1 MSTLLGEAVKRG
13 RAGSPVK
20 ELGRK
25 TRPALRPNG
34 RNGSGGG
41 SNGGMGGP
49 GGAGA
54 RAPIL
59 SNGRVGLWFLL
70 GSITMLFGGF
80 TSTVLV
86 RRLADDWSVM
96 PIPSMVWASTAALI
110 LSSITAEVA
119 RRQLRSGRIEGALNW
134 ISVTAVGGLLF
145 VAGQWMAWQ
154 QLLGQGIMIQS
165 SARSGFVYLLMAV
178 HALHVIGGIVGLTL
192 VYRKVTRLRGAVAM
206 AAANG
211 GGVPLALAGGRGAIE
226 SLSNFN
232 TYWHFM
238 GGLWIYLLILL
249 FVS

>member
-1 MSTLLGEAVKRG
+1 MSTLLGEAVKQG

-25 TRPALRPNG
+25 GRPVMRRNG

-41 SNGGMGGP
+41 MGGGMGGP

-54 RAPIL
+54 RAPIF
-59 SNGRVGLWFLL
+59 SNGRLGLWFLL

-86 RRLADDWSVM
+86 RRLADDWNVL
-96 PIPSMVWASTAALI
+96 PIPSMIWASTAALI
-110 LSSITAEVA
+110 LSSITIEVA
-119 RRQLRSGRIEGALNW
+119 RRQLRRGKVEGALNW

-165 SARSGFVYLLMAV
+165 SARSAFVYLLMAV
-178 HALHVIGGIVGLTL
+178 HALHVIGGIVGMTI
-192 VYRKVTRLRGAVAM
+192 VYRKVTRLRGVVALG
-206 AAANG
+206 AANG
-211 GGVPLALAGGRGAIE
+211 AGVSLTFAGGRGAME

>member
-1 MSTLLGEAVKRG
+1 MSTLLGEAVKQRHT
-13 RAGSPVK
+13 GSPVK

-25 TRPALRPNG
+25 RRPLVRPNG
-34 RNGSGGG
+34 RNGNGGG
-41 SNGGMGGP
+41 GAGGGMGGP

-54 RAPIL
+54 RAPIF
-59 SNGRVGLWFLL
+59 SNSRVGLWFLL

-86 RRLADDWSVM
+86 RRLADDWSVL
-96 PIPSMVWASTAALI
+96 PIPSMVWASTATLI
-110 LSSITAEVA
+110 LSSIAIEVA
-119 RRQLRSGRIEGALNW
+119 RRQLRRGRVEGTLNW

-178 HALHVIGGIVGLTL
+178 HALHVVGGIVGLTL
-192 VYRKVTRLRGAVAM
+192 VYRKVTSLRGVVAL
-206 AAANG
+206 AAPNG
-211 GGVPLALAGGRGAIE
+211 AGVPLAPGGRGAME